1 MTIAQLTRGIE
12 ILNEINSLKAE
23 LTSLEK
29 IEDYE
34 DVSHSTIDVLY
45 MNQHRKFEIE
55 RQDMLE
61 CLWRRRAKVN
71 KSITELEEELN
82 NL

>member
-29 IEDYE
+29 IEVYA
-34 DVSHSTIDVLY
+34 DVSYSTIDVLH
-45 MNQHRKFEIE
+45 MNRHSEFKIE

-61 CLWRRRAKVN
+61 CLQRRRAKIN
-71 KSITELEEELN
+71 TSITELEEELS